1 MHPIMPRQKVDEQHI
16 ILQSLILFRQRS
28 FHSTSMSDIAKACGI
43 LKGSLYHYFSSKED
57 LMEKVIRYVHEYFK
71 AEVFAKAYQPN
82 LPASTRFI
90 NMCKASERIFF
101 DDSTGKMYGNMG
113 VESALVIPEFNPII
127 RQFFQDFF
135 DAIKHIYRDKYPEQ
149 IANELAERSVAE
161 VEGSIM
167 MSRIF
172 NDKSYIQNTHKRL
185 IDRLEKGV
193 VNEVTTKVT
202 AGKK

>member
-1 MHPIMPRQKVDEQHI
+1 MPKQKVDEQHI
-16 ILQSLILFRQRS
+16 IIQSLILFRQRS
-28 FHSTSMSDIAKACGI
+28 FHSTSMSDIANSCGI
-43 LKGSLYHYFSSKED
+43 LKGSLYHYFKSKED

-71 AEVFAKAYQPN
+71 QEVFALAYQQDV
-82 LPASTRFI
+82 PATLRFK
-90 NMCKASERIFF
+90 NMFKASERIFF
-101 DDSTGKMYGNMG
+101 DESTGKMYGNMG

-135 DAIKHIYRDKYPEQ
+135 DAIKHIYIEKYPEN

-172 NDKSYIQNTHKRL
+172 NDNSYIKNTHKRL
-185 IDRLEKGV
+185 ISRLEKGTV
-193 VNEVTTKVT
+193 AEPLVEDLSIVSK
-202 AGKK
+202 

>member
-1 MHPIMPRQKVDEQHI
+1 MPKQKVDEQHI
-16 ILQSLILFRQRS
+16 IIQSLILFRQRS
-28 FHSTSMSDIAKACGI
+28 FHSTSMSDIAKSCGI
-43 LKGSLYHYFSSKED
+43 LKGSLYHYFKSKED

-71 AEVFAKAYQPN
+71 QEVFALAYQKN
-82 LPASTRFI
+82 VPATVRFK
-90 NMCKASERIFF
+90 NMFKASERIFF

-135 DAIKHIYRDKYPEQ
+135 DAIKYIYIEKYPEQ

-172 NDKSYIQNTHKRL
+172 NDNSYIKNTHKRL
-185 IDRLEKGV
+185 ISRLEKG
-193 VNEVTTKVT
+193 T
-202 AGKK
+202 ATEPLVEDLSIVSK